1 MNATTKQRRI
11 IEDAFRSI
19 PDIYD
24 GFQLVSDNV
33 YELSLEGEKRHR
45 SGRSIKGFPA
55 TLAAKYFTVKL
66 IAGYAS
72 GRDAMPEIRDIHRL
86 RQDCVLAASYAAD
99 YIQLAEWARSV
110 PADFWVLDCASLM
123 AD

>member
-1 MNATTKQRRI
+1 MPATKKQRRI
-11 IEDAFRSI
+11 IKNAFRSI

-24 GFQLVSDNV
+24 GFRLVSDKV
-33 YELSLEGEKRHR
+33 YDLALEGEKRHR
-45 SGRSIKGFPA
+45 SGRSVKGFPA
-55 TLAAKYFTVKL
+55 PLAAKYFTVKW

-86 RQDCVLAASYAAD
+86 HPDCVLAASYAAD
-99 YIQLAEWARSV
+99 YIQLSEWARSV
-110 PADFWVLDCASLM
+110 PAYFWALDYASLM